1 MLLKGQWTKI
11 IQPHQHK
18 QSRKILPDDEL
29 HLCEAVPPDPGG
41 GDHPELEPA
50 GTPGPHPLLLPP
62 PETTD
67 WKLKSLKLIKRS

>member
-1 MLLKGQWTKI
+1 MGTASSTCVQ
-11 IQPHQHK
+11 
-18 QSRKILPDDEL
+18 LPDDEL

-50 GTPGPHPLLLPP
+50 GTPGPHPLLFPP

-67 WKLKSLKLIKRS
+67 